1 MRFNLSGFVFKWVRL
16 GLELGLGLNLNL
28 GLNKSWVFMDLGL
41 ECAWVG
47 SEYELGLEGYW
58 VGFY

>member
-1 MRFNLSGFVFKWVRL
+1 MGWVRL

-47 SEYELGLEGYW
+47 SEFELGLEEYW